1 MDALQKQLFTL
12 AGYHAWAT
20 QRLLNEHVALLTD
33 DQYRRDCG
41 LFFKSVHGTL
51 NHLIV
56 GEGMLWFR
64 RFAEGVS
71 QPASA
76 SFGLSTVVEHDRDV
90 VRKRLLDQ
98 AARWQP
104 FIAGLDEERLSGML
118 TYTGMNGQTN
128 SLHFASTLA
137 HVFNH
142 ATHHRGQVTAA
153 LTMMGLACPELDM
166 VYFLQMEARK

>member
-1 MDALQKQLFTL
+1 MSALLQHLATL
-12 AGYHAWAT
+12 ARYHEWAT
-20 QRLLNEHVALLTD
+20 QRLVNEHVALLSD
-33 DQYRRDCG
+33 EQYHRDCG

-71 QPASA
+71 QPASPDF
-76 SFGLSTVVEHDRDV
+76 SLSAVVESDRDA
-90 VRKRLLDQ
+90 VRQRLADQ

-104 FIAGLDEERLSGML
+104 FIAGLTRERLEGTLNYTTMSGL
-118 TYTGMNGQTN
+118 AT
-128 SLHFASTLA
+128 SLPFASTLA

-153 LTMMGLACPELDM
+153 LTMMGRECPEIDM
-166 VYFLQMEARK
+166 VYFLQMESRK